1 MKTLYLLRH
10 AKAVQAIKHAWDP
23 ADDRNRPLTPSG
35 IGDACEVGAWFAR
48 KEIRPGLALV
58 SDATRTLETW
68 HHLRATSQMDV
79 PMRTM
84 PELYLATTEQIIGL
98 IQQVGESFTS
108 LLIIGHNPGLAE
120 LAGAELSTSGMA
132 SAHFY
137 GRWAE
142 CAPALAEWKIRRFR

>member
-35 IGDACEVGAWFAR
+35 IGDASEVGAWFAR
-48 KEIRPGLALV
+48 KGIRPGLALV

-68 HHLRATSQMDV
+68 QHLRASSHMDV

-84 PELYLATTEQIIGL
+84 PELYLATAEQIISVVR
-98 IQQVGESFTS
+98 QVGDSFTS
-108 LLIIGHNPGLAE
+108 LLIISHNPGLEE
-120 LAGAELSTSGMA
+120 LAGTELSTSALA
-132 SAHFY
+132 STHFNET
-137 GRWAE
+137 WSAFT
-142 CAPALAEWKIRRFR
+142 PALLEWKVRRFR